1 MSDIGKKERIVRA
14 GKYLGYLEALFLLP
28 SSQKGKKGDHVQRQR

>member
-1 MSDIGKKERIVRA
+1 MSDTGKK
-14 GKYLGYLEALFLLP
+14 GKDCEGGCLEALFLLL